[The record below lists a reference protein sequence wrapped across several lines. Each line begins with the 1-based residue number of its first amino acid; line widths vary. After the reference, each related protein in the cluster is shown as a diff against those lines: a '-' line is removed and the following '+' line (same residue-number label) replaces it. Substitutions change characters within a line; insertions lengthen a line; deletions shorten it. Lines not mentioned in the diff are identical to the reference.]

1 MQGRVRLKL
10 NTNNL
15 FTNIREKSLL
25 IFLAYMLILLAYLL
39 YTYKSSMTQAYVIL
53 LYQSDYHTYHV
64 KNLGKNLGTNKKWNT
79 NFSFIFISS
88 L

>member
-1 MQGRVRLKL
+1 M
-10 NTNNL
+10 
-15 FTNIREKSLL
+15 REKSLL
-25 IFLAYMLILLAYLL
+25 IFLAYTLTILLAYLP